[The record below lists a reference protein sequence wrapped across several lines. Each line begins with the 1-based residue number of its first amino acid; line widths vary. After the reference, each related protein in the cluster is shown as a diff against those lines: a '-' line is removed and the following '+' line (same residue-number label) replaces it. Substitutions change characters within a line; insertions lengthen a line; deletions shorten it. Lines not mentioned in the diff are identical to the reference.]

1 MTVTQKNSESGRMES
16 VSVSTSMAQK
26 VFRKEMGN
34 NDQSDAKRSL
44 IGLSK
49 MYYKQQPKHLL
60 AKTLEDVIINS
71 FCNYNLDSGCSTE
84 NFPSFLYSLVE
95 EMIQFGEDMRE
106 KAVHKHGYKRTRSK
120 RLKRPRPASDNALR
134 IGSSCKGGTHITAFK
149 EIPYAKR

>member
-1 MTVTQKNSESGRMES
+1 M
-16 VSVSTSMAQK
+16 
-26 VFRKEMGN
+26 
-34 NDQSDAKRSL
+34 
-44 IGLSK
+44 
-49 MYYKQQPKHLL
+49 
-60 AKTLEDVIINS
+60 IINS

-149 EIPYAKR
+149 EIPYAKRSKRCAFCKRQKAAAICRSCGQSLCLKQPKFIPGGRNFPKNGPCCFQRFHGFDKFPH